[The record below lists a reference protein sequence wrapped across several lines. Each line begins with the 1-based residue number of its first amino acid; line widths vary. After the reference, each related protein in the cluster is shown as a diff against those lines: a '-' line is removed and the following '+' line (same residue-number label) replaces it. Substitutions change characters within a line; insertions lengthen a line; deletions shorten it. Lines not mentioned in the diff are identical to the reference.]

1 MEEQGV
7 TITCPHCDFS
17 RTVRKS
23 AIPHGSMSATCPKCR
38 TAFAFSTVDLTGE
51 PFPAHKTIDREGVAA
66 PPAQPHPEAA
76 SRENSADPPPI
87 RAEAPGRP
95 PRPRT
100 LSFSFQ
106 GSGREYFGIWIVN
119 TLLKIVTCG
128 IYSAWAKVRK
138 RRYFYGST
146 TLQGEPFEYLAD
158 PLALFKGWVIA
169 AAAILLYMIAK
180 RTSPSLSMVI
190 GLIIFIAL
198 PWLVVRSRMFNLR
211 NSSHRNI
218 RFSFRPVYKEA
229 YRVFLVLP
237 IVSIF
242 TLFLLMPYVIYRQ
255 KKFLVE
261 NSSYGMTPFTFD
273 ATAKEFYLL
282 FLRVTVGAVA
292 LMALFSFLFYLAAG
306 GSAGIL
312 GTIAAK
318 KPEGLKFFTLFPML
332 FFILLYFF
340 IATYVQ
346 TALRNLAW
354 NGTSLSGCRFKSTL
368 RTRDMVW
375 LYFSNAVAIACTLGL
390 LIPWASVRM
399 ARYRFERLEAR
410 TQKGLEDFFALAR
423 NEEVTATGEE
433 IGDIFGVNVDFGF

>member
-1 MEEQGV
+1 
-7 TITCPHCDFS
+7 TITCPHCGFS

-38 TAFAFSTVDLTGE
+38 MAFAFSTVDPTGE
-51 PFPAHKTIDREGVAA
+51 PLPAHKTIDREGGAA
-66 PPAQPHPEAA
+66 PPAPPNPEAT
-76 SRENSADPPPI
+76 SQENAADPPPI
-87 RAEAPGRP
+87 RAEAPARP
-95 PRPRT
+95 AGPST

-146 TLQGEPFEYLAD
+146 KLQGEPFEYLAD
-158 PLALFKGWVIA
+158 PLALFKGWLIGA
-169 AAAILLYMIAK
+169 AAFLLYIIAN

-190 GLIIFIAL
+190 GLVIFIAL

-218 RFSFRPVYKEA
+218 RFSFRPVYQEA
-229 YRVFLVLP
+229 YLVFLLLP
-237 IVSIF
+237 ILSIF
-242 TLFLLMPYVIYRQ
+242 TLFLLIPYVIYRQ

-273 ATAKEFYLL
+273 AKATSFYLL
-282 FLRVTVGAVA
+282 FLRATVGAVA
-292 LMALFSFLFYLAAG
+292 LVALFSFLFYLAAG
-306 GSAGIL
+306 GNSGIL
-312 GTIAAK
+312 GTITAK
-318 KPEGLKFFTLFPML
+318 KPEGLKFLTVFPML
-332 FFILLYFF
+332 FFILLYFY
-340 IATYVQ
+340 IATYMR
-346 TALRNLAW
+346 TAMSNLTW
-354 NGTSLSGCRFKSTL
+354 NGTSLSGCRFNSTL
-368 RTRDMVW
+368 RTLDMVW
-375 LYFSNAVAIACTLGL
+375 LYLSNAVAIACTLGL
-390 LIPWASVRM
+390 LIPWAAVRM
-399 ARYRFERLEAR
+399 ARYRFERLDAR
-410 TQKGLEDFFALAR
+410 TQEGLEDFFALAR